1 LDGNHHHEEN
11 RMKLCNSLGPNPR
24 VVRMFMAEKGIEL
37 PMEEVDLRAGD
48 NRREPYL
55 QKNPAGQLPALELDN
70 GRYVTEVTAI
80 CEYLEDVWPKPPLVG
95 ATPEEKAETRMW
107 TRRIDLGICE
117 PLANGFRYAEGLQLF
132 KDRMRVLPE
141 AAAGLKACAQD
152 KLGWLDGLMGSKPW
166 IAGDRFT
173 LADIHLYCFL
183 DFAAGV
189 GQPLDPKHRKVKA
202 WFDRVAARPS
212 ATASLHAAVAQVGV
226 RA

>member
-1 LDGNHHHEEN
+1 
-11 RMKLCNSLGPNPR
+11 MKLYNSLGPNPR
-24 VVRMFMAEKGIEL
+24 VVRMFTIEKDIDMAL
-37 PMEEVDLRAGD
+37 EEVDLRGGE
-48 NRREPYL
+48 NRRAPYL
-55 QKNPAGQLPALELDN
+55 GKNPAGQLPALELDN
-70 GRYVTEVTAI
+70 GHHLTEVTAI
-80 CEYLEDVWPKPPLVG
+80 CEYLEDMQPKPPLVG
-95 ATPEEKAETRMW
+95 STPEEKAETRMW
-107 TRRIDLGICE
+107 TRRVDLGICE

-152 KLGWLDGLMGSKPW
+152 KLQWLDGLMDGKTW
-166 IAGDRFT
+166 IAGKRFT

-189 GQPLDPKHRKVKA
+189 GQPLDPKMTRVKA

-212 ATASLHAAVAQVGV
+212 AVASLHAAVAQVGV